1 MLKRACV
8 VGGIVGDAIDIKAPF
23 ELAFISFLVS
33 TVYVQ
38 FAMPYISPE
47 SMSGAKKEDADSR
60 GSGLAAF
67 FAPLKILSP
76 QRLRLADGRI
86 RKHYGVI
93 FLCAGIFVGVV
104 RSGPST
110 PQ

>member
-1 MLKRACV
+1 
-8 VGGIVGDAIDIKAPF
+8 
-23 ELAFISFLVS
+23 
-33 TVYVQ
+33 
-38 FAMPYISPE
+38 MPYISPE
-47 SMSGAKKEDADSR
+47 SMSNAKKDADSS
-60 GSGLAAF
+60 GGLAAF

-104 RSGPST
+104 RSGPSPPKQPPADET
-110 PQ
+110 SV

>member
-1 MLKRACV
+1 LLKRVWV
-8 VGGIVGDAIDIKAPF
+8 VGGIVGDAINIKAPF

-47 SMSGAKKEDADSR
+47 SMSGAKNVDS
-60 GSGLAAF
+60 GGGLAAF

-76 QRLRLADGRI
+76 QRVRLADGRI

-104 RSGPST
+104 RSGPSAPT
-110 PQ
+110 